1 MAGVKDL
8 FNRKPIIN
16 VLAENAANNPDKT
29 AFVYES
35 RKEILSY
42 TYSEFWSTVKKCAA
56 CIRSRN
62 IKAGSNVVIKTLQS
76 PLYFICYYAVQM
88 AGLIPSGIEKNT
100 SVSAIDDIIDKL
112 NAEAVISTHETDK
125 CEFFNINTIVKDSE
139 GFEFDESSYE
149 FPEETDLQM
158 VMFTTGTTGSSKGV
172 ELTYGAMTAS
182 EEKVGS
188 FLGIEQFSEN
198 GLFVTPTPLNH
209 AKGVWETET
218 MLRVCGTVYIVNGL
232 ADLRTYFNAL
242 DYPCDKMWLSL
253 VPANLRMLT
262 LMAPEE
268 FSKRADKI
276 TAIKLGTAALLED
289 DKERISQLLP
299 DTDLHN
305 PYGSSEAGMLCS
317 YNFKEYPGKAFC
329 IGKPLLDTEVIFVD
343 EDRKPIVSSASNM
356 GKLAFRTKSVMN
368 GYYNAP
374 ELTAEAMENGIVYT
388 NDFGYMDEEGF
399 VYVHGRA
406 DDVINVG
413 GLKVAPDEVES
424 AAYTIEGVK
433 DCICVAI
440 DDQITGCALKLLVV
454 PEIPGS
460 VNESAFRSA
469 LQEKIEK
476 IKVPKVI
483 EETDHIER
491 MYNGKIN
498 RKFYR
503 NK

>member
-1 MAGVKDL
+1 M
-8 FNRKPIIN
+8 FNTKPILE
-16 VLAENAANNPDKT
+16 VLYDNKTCQPDKT
-29 AFVYES
+29 AFVYEH
-35 RKEILSY
+35 KGQVCSY
-42 TYSEFWSTVKKCAA
+42 TYSEFWKTVVRSASY
-56 CIRSRN
+56 IRSM
-62 IKAGSNVVIKTLQS
+62 KLPEKSVVIIKTLQS

-100 SVSAIDDIIDKL
+100 SVSAVDDIVQKL
-112 NAEAVISTHETDK
+112 DASAVISTHEPSS
-125 CEFFNINTIVKDSE
+125 CRFININTIIEDSE
-139 GFEFDESSYE
+139 GYDSDDSSLKFPDENE
-149 FPEETDLQM
+149 LQM
-158 VMFTTGTTGSSKGV
+158 IMFTTGTTGSSKGV
-172 ELTYGAMTAS
+172 ELTYRAMTAS

-188 FLGIEQFSEN
+188 FLNIEQFEKN

-262 LMAPEE
+262 LMAPDE
-268 FSKRADKI
+268 FSKRADRI

-289 DKERISQLLP
+289 DKERISGLLP

-343 EDRKPIVSSASNM
+343 ENKNPVESSSVNM

-374 ELTAEAMENGIVYT
+374 ELTKEAMCDGIVYT
-388 NDFGYMDEEGF
+388 NDFGYMDDEGF

-413 GLKVAPDEVES
+413 GIKVAPDEVES
-424 AAYTIEGVK
+424 AAYTIDGIR
-433 DCICVAI
+433 DCICI
-440 DDQITGCALKLLVV
+440 STDDQITGCALKLLVV
-454 PEIPGS
+454 LDKPGS
-460 VNESAFRSA
+460 LNEAKIKSA
-469 LQEKIEK
+469 LQNKIER
-476 IKVPKVI
+476 IKFPKTI

-503 NK
+503 TK

>member
-1 MAGVKDL
+1 ML
-8 FNRKPIIN
+8 NTKPIIS
-16 VLAENAANNPDKT
+16 VLAEYSRSKSEKT
-29 AFVYES
+29 AFVYEY
-35 RKEILSY
+35 KKQVLTFSY
-42 TYSEFWSTVKKCAA
+42 SKLWETIKKCAA
-56 CIRSRN
+56 YIKSRN
-62 IKAGSNVVIKTLQS
+62 LTEKSNVIIKTVQS
-76 PLYFICYYAVQM
+76 PVYFICYYAVQM

-100 SVSAIDDIIDKL
+100 SVSAIDDIIEKL
-112 NAEAVISTHETDK
+112 DAVAVISTHRTDK
-125 CEFFNINTIVKDSE
+125 CEFFDINKIIEESKDY
-139 GFEFDESSYE
+139 EFDEAGYE
-149 FPEETDLQM
+149 FPSGTDLQM
-158 VMFTTGTTGSSKGV
+158 IMFTTGTTGSSKGV
-172 ELTYGAMTAS
+172 ELTYAAMAAS

-188 FLGIEQFSEN
+188 FLNIEQFAEN

-218 MLRVCGTVYIVNGL
+218 MLRVGGTVYIVNGL

-253 VPANLRMLT
+253 VPANLRMLS
-262 LMAPEE
+262 LMAPDE
-268 FSKRADKI
+268 FAKRADKI

-289 DKERISQLLP
+289 DKERISGLLP
-299 DTDLHN
+299 NTDLHN

-317 YNFKEYPGKAFC
+317 YNFREYPGKAFC

-343 EDRKPIVSSASNM
+343 ENKNPIVSSSENM

-368 GYYNAP
+368 GYYKAS
-374 ELTAEAMENGIVYT
+374 ELTAEALENGIVYT

-413 GLKVAPDEVES
+413 GIKVAPDEVES
-424 AAYTIEGVK
+424 AAYTIDGVL
-433 DCICVAI
+433 DCICI
-440 DDQITGCALKLLVV
+440 SEPDQITGLSLKLLVV
-454 PEIPGS
+454 LENKGTL
-460 VNESAFRSA
+460 NEAAFKNA
-469 LQEKIEK
+469 LQSKIEK
-476 IKVPKVI
+476 IKVPKSITEV
-483 EETDHIER
+483 DKVER